1 MQILKK
7 WFWLNRMKYLIIIL
21 ILSLNFINLQAQTF
35 NFYRTSPE
43 LIYTNDT
50 FGIVS
55 NAKINNLTNSPI
67 RLRVIKSYNNF
78 PQGWEACICD
88 IVICHPPGVDTA
100 IADYPPGLSSVDVMI
115 YVHSIPGTGYL
126 TVRTEK
132 VSDPNEYINVNFGCS
147 YNPLGI
153 NQISS
158 EIPSGFELYQN
169 YPNPFNPMTNVK
181 FQIPKS
187 GVVDLKIYDILGNEI
202 ETLINRQLNPGTYE
216 VSFNASRYPSGIYFY
231 KMRYGNITESRKMI
245 LLK

>member
-1 MQILKK
+1 MRNLTILLVSVIFLVNAKT
-7 WFWLNRMKYLIIIL
+7 
-21 ILSLNFINLQAQTF
+21 QTF

-67 RLRVIKSYNNF
+67 TLRVIKSYANF

-88 IVICHPPGVDTA
+88 IIVCHPPGVDTA
-100 IADYPPGLSSVDVMI
+100 IADYPPGLSNVDVMI

-132 VSDPNEYINVNFGCS
+132 VANPNEYINVNFGCA
-147 YNPLGI
+147 YNPIGI
-153 NQISS
+153 HQTSTLVKDYNL
-158 EIPSGFELYQN
+158 EQN
-169 YPNPFNPMTNVK
+169 YPNPFNPTTKIN
-181 FQIPKS
+181 FSIPKS
-187 GVVDLKIYDILGNEI
+187 GHISLIVYDILGKEI
-202 ETLINRQLNPGTYE
+202 NVLVNQSLTPGEYETDFDSNGI
-216 VSFNASRYPSGIYFY
+216 SSGIYY
-231 KMRYGNITESRKMI
+231 YILKTDDYRSVKKMM

>member
-1 MQILKK
+1 MKHLAIL
-7 WFWLNRMKYLIIIL
+7 LISLIIL
-21 ILSLNFINLQAQTF
+21 VGANAQTF

-55 NAKINNLTNSPI
+55 NAKINNLTNSPLT
-67 RLRVIKSYNNF
+67 LRVIKSYANF

-88 IVICHPPGVDTA
+88 IVVCHPPGVDTA

-132 VSDPNEYINVNFGCS
+132 VANPNEHINVNFGCA
-147 YNPLGI
+147 YNPIGI
-153 NQISS
+153 HQTSTLVKDYNL
-158 EIPSGFELYQN
+158 EQN
-169 YPNPFNPMTNVK
+169 YPNPFNPTTKIN
-181 FQIPKS
+181 FSIPKS
-187 GVVDLKIYDILGNEI
+187 GHISLIVYDILGKEI
-202 ETLINRQLNPGTYE
+202 NVLVNQSLTPGEYETDFDSNGI
-216 VSFNASRYPSGIYFY
+216 SSGIYY
-231 KMRYGNITESRKMI
+231 YILKTDDYRSVKKMM

>member
-1 MQILKK
+1 
-7 WFWLNRMKYLIIIL
+7 MKYLIIIL
-21 ILSLNFINLQAQTF
+21 ILLLNLINLQAQTF

-78 PQGWEACICD
+78 PQGWESCICD

-100 IADYPPGLSSVDVMI
+100 IADYPPGLSSIDVMI
-115 YVHSIPGTGYL
+115 YVHSIPGMGYL

-132 VSDPNEYINVNFGCS
+132 VSNPSEYINVNFGCA
-147 YNPLGI
+147 YNPIGI
-153 NQISS
+153 HQTSTIAKDFN
-158 EIPSGFELYQN
+158 LYQN
-169 YPNPFNPMTNVK
+169 YPNPFNPMTNIK

-187 GVVDLKIYDILGNEI
+187 GQVDLKIYDVHGNEI
-202 ETLINRQLNPGTYE
+202 ETLINGQLNPGTYE
-216 VSFNASRYPSGIYFY
+216 VSFDASQYPSGIYFY
-231 KMRYGNITESRKMI
+231 KMTYGNIMFSRKMI